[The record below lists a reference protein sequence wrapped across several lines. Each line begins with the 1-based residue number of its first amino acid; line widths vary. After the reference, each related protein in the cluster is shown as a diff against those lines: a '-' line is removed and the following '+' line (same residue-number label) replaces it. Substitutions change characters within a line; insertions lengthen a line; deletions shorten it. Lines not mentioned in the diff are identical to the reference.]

1 MQQAYTRL
9 KTAILKAG
17 KHAQQ
22 IRQSGL
28 SVTIKGR
35 QDFVSEADLS
45 VENRLKKV
53 IQELFPND
61 AFLGEESGLIEGL
74 NKRQDLSNI
83 EEQNK
88 TQEKNN
94 SAYGIWVIDPIDGTT
109 NYLQGMDYWC
119 ISVAY
124 VVKNKIEIGF
134 VYAPDR
140 NEFFFAEHGKG
151 AYLNELKLSISEPEA
166 GQAIIGVG
174 RSNRRPLLEYLQ
186 LLTTLDTN
194 NIEHRRFGAGAL
206 MLAHVSSGLV
216 NGYYESHLN
225 SWDALA
231 GLLLIEEAGG
241 KISDFLKDDG
251 LIVGNP
257 VWAAS
262 PQLWHTFKQ
271 LSN

>member
-1 MQQAYTRL
+1 MDEQYKAL
-9 KTAILKAG
+9 EVAIRKAG

-28 SVTIKGR
+28 SVTTKGR

-45 VENRLKKV
+45 VERELKN
-53 IQELFPND
+53 IINSLFPND
-61 AFLGEESGLIEGL
+61 GFLGEESGLTVGAS
-74 NKRQDLSNI
+74 D
-83 EEQNK
+83 
-88 TQEKNN
+88 
-94 SAYGIWVIDPIDGTT
+94 AGVWVIDPIDGTT
-109 NYLQGMDYWC
+109 NFLQGMDYWC

-124 VVKNKIEIGF
+124 VVKGKIQIGF

-140 NEFFFAEHGKG
+140 DEFFFAARGRG
-151 AYLNELKLSISEPEA
+151 AYLNDVPLMINEPKE

-174 RSNRRPLLEYLQ
+174 RANRSPFNEYLD
-186 LLTTLDTN
+186 LLITLDAN

-216 NGYYESHLN
+216 HGYYESHLN

-241 KISDFLKDDG
+241 KISAFLEDDG
-251 LIVGNP
+251 LLTGNP

-262 PQLWHTFKQ
+262 PQLWHK
-271 LSN
+271 LKDLHY